1 MIGIHINFILPMK
14 IFYLTF
20 IIIFMGIIYSNNSLA
35 QKVTIKQANTSNPI
49 PYVSAF
55 DFETNKW
62 YISDSTGN
70 FLFNFSEPRKIILEI
85 LGYEKKTIQVNK
97 DSIVFLQPNAINLNE
112 VVVSSKTKNFKYKT
126 YKSKNN
132 PISVFAYKYSKS
144 SNYKN
149 KIARLIQFRD
159 TFNEI
164 KKVSIDAKIF
174 GNENNQFVRL
184 RLYKIDYDGD
194 KLNASIYQN
203 YLNTSKEIYSL
214 ELKDTYP
221 DPQRNL
227 TFSLPDG
234 IILSSGH
241 YLFSIEVTPSQN
253 ASQNL
258 IINFNKDNY
267 ANTFFRKDKSWYKD
281 FDNGKFLN
289 MRIKIDYK
297 SL

>member
-1 MIGIHINFILPMK
+1 
-14 IFYLTF
+14 
-20 IIIFMGIIYSNNSLA
+20 MGIIWSNNSLA
-35 QKVTIKQANTSNPI
+35 QKITIKKVNTSKPI

-55 DFETNKW
+55 DVEANKW

-70 FLFNFSEPRKIILEI
+70 FLFNFSEPKKIILEI
-85 LGYEKKTIQVNK
+85 LGYEKMTIQVNK
-97 DSIVFLQPNAINLNE
+97 DSIVYLQPNAIILNE
-112 VVVSSKTKNFKYKT
+112 VVVSSKTKKFKHKT

-159 TFNEI
+159 TLNEI

-184 RLYKIDYDGD
+184 RLYKIAYEGD
-194 KLNASIYQN
+194 SFDTSNYQH
-203 YLNTSKEIYSL
+203 YLNRCKEIYSL

-221 DPQRNL
+221 ELKRNL

-234 IILSSGH
+234 IILSNGY

-253 ASQNL
+253 ATQNL

-267 ANTFFRKDKSWYKD
+267 ASTFFRKDKSWNKD

>member
-1 MIGIHINFILPMK
+1 MK
-14 IFYLTF
+14 VFYYTLLL
-20 IIIFMGIIYSNNSLA
+20 IFMGIFCSKNLLA
-35 QKVTIKQANTSNPI
+35 QKVIIKQVNTSTPI

-55 DFETNKW
+55 DVGANRW
-62 YISDSTGN
+62 YISDSTGK
-70 FLFNFSEPRKIILEI
+70 FLFNFSEPTKIVLEI

-97 DSIVFLQPNAINLNE
+97 DSVVYLQPIAINLSE
-112 VVVSSKTKNFKYKT
+112 VIVSSKTKNLQQKT
-126 YKSKNN
+126 FKSKNN
-132 PISVFAYKYSKS
+132 PISIFAYKYSKS

-149 KIARLIQFRD
+149 NIARLIQFRD
-159 TFNEI
+159 TLNEI

-174 GNENNQFVRL
+174 GSENNQFVRL
-184 RLYKIDYDGD
+184 RLYKIDYNGD
-194 KLNASIYQN
+194 SFINSNYQN
-203 YLNTSKEIYSL
+203 YLNTCREIYSL

-221 DPQRNL
+221 DPKRNL

-234 IILSSGH
+234 IILSNGY

-253 ASQNL
+253 VSQNL

-267 ANTFFRKDKSWYKD
+267 VSTFFRKGKSWYKD